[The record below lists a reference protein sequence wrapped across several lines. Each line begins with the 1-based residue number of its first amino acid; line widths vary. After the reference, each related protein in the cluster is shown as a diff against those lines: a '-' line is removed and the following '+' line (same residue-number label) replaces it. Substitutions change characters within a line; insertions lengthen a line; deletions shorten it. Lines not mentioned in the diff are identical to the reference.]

1 MVLLVMQ
8 VLLSGAGDL
17 KASPCC
23 ESAQGA
29 VAVQCS
35 QNLRD
40 IHSALAEKV
49 VLAVSANCLSSP
61 LLSNTCLRTQPLI
74 FFLVTLALFMTR
86 CAC

>member
-8 VLLSGAGDL
+8 VLLLGSGDL
-17 KASPCC
+17 EASPCC

-29 VAVQCS
+29 TCS

-40 IHSALAEKV
+40 IHSALAEKA
-49 VLAVSANCLSSP
+49 VLAVSATCLSSP
-61 LLSNTCLRTQPLI
+61 VLSNTCLGTQPLI